1 LCDIIEF
8 GFVFN
13 ISLNIL
19 KNDSG
24 SKIKF
29 FAARSYLI
37 KLYES
42 LTGLV
47 ELTIN
52 DLKPDAFSASI
63 KGVTNLVAK
72 VPLG

>member
-1 LCDIIEF
+1 LCDIIEL

-29 FAARSYLI
+29 FAMRSYLI

-42 LTGLV
+42 LAGLL
-47 ELTIN
+47 ELTN
-52 DLKPDAFSASI
+52 SDLRPIDFSASI
-63 KGVTNLVAK
+63 KGETNLVEN
-72 VPLG
+72 VPFG